1 MYVLNYTF
9 KGDDFMALYEYKCK
23 DCGEITEYLV
33 FSPSEKLSC
42 KKCGSKKLEKL
53 MSSFAV
59 SVKSSSS
66 GASEPG
72 CPYGNC
78 SGGGSC
84 GL

>member
-1 MYVLNYTF
+1 
-9 KGDDFMALYEYKCK
+9 MALYEYKCM

-33 FSPSEKLSC
+33 FSQSEKLSC
-42 KKCGSKKLEKL
+42 KKCGSEKLEKL

-66 GASEPG
+66 SVSEPS
-72 CPYGNC
+72 CPYGTC
-78 SGGGSC
+78 SSGGSC